1 MQIAIKVFIIKSFR
15 GGFMSETNEAYRC
28 PLCGQ
33 TSRCEIKGK
42 DDFYTEYYCKTLDR
56 TFRLADESIL
66 ASPNREELL
75 DLIVE
80 HLLKPKI
87 NKDDADVLTFY
98 CNETDY
104 EEKGCVNLYSKL
116 KLYPT
121 ATLDLV
127 NRSLINLTRFYDY
140 EKIFRVY
147 SVARP
152 ILSRLTFR
160 KEIFIIMTELGYLR
174 AIDSNNYT
182 ISASGWLKAE
192 ELIKKNDDLKQAFI
206 AMSFANIE
214 ELKNIRE
221 TFKKAIAESGYE
233 PRIIDEKEHNNQI
246 VPEIIYEIKHS
257 KFLVVDVTYPNN
269 GAYYEAGIG
278 FGLGKEVICCC
289 KREALDG
296 SGTYTRPHFDIS
308 QKSLVVWEDQS
319 DLLVKLKRR
328 IEATVQ

>member
-1 MQIAIKVFIIKSFR
+1 
-15 GGFMSETNEAYRC
+15 MSETKGTYRC

-33 TSRCEIKGK
+33 TTRCEINGK
-42 DDFYTEYYCKTLDR
+42 DGLYTKYYCKMLDR

-66 ASPNREELL
+66 ISPNREELL
-75 DLIVE
+75 DLVVE

-87 NKDDADVLTFY
+87 DNDADVLSFY
-98 CNETDY
+98 YSKNDC
-104 EEKGCVNLYSKL
+104 EEKGYVNLYNKL
-116 KLYPT
+116 KLYPNS
-121 ATLDLV
+121 TLDLV

-140 EKIFRVY
+140 KNIFRVY
-147 SVARP
+147 SVAKP

-192 ELIKKNDDLKQAFI
+192 EMIRKNDDLRQAFI

-221 TFKKAIAESGYE
+221 TFKRAIVESGYD

-246 VPEIIYEIKHS
+246 VPEIIYDIKHS

-289 KREALDG
+289 KREALEG
-296 SGTYTRPHFDIS
+296 SGKYQRPHFDIS
-308 QKSLVVWEDQS
+308 QKSLVIWEDQN

>member
-1 MQIAIKVFIIKSFR
+1 
-15 GGFMSETNEAYRC
+15 MSETNVTYSC
-28 PLCGQ
+28 PLCSQ
-33 TSRCEIKGK
+33 STRCEIRGK
-42 DDFYTEYYCKTLDR
+42 YDSYTEYYCRTLNKTFILEDN
-56 TFRLADESIL
+56 SIL
-66 ASPNREELL
+66 NSPSREELL
-75 DLIVE
+75 DLTVE
-80 HLLKPKI
+80 HLLKHKTDG
-87 NKDDADVLTFY
+87 NNADVLSFY
-98 CNETDY
+98 CNEDDS
-104 EEKGCVNLYSKL
+104 EEMGCVNLYDKL
-116 KLYPT
+116 KHYPT

-140 EKIFRVY
+140 EKILKIY
-147 SVARP
+147 SVANP

-160 KEIFIIMTELGYLR
+160 KKTFAIMAELGYLR
-174 AIDSNNYT
+174 ETNPNIYT
-182 ISASGWLKAE
+182 ISANGWLKAE
-192 ELIKKNDDLKQAFI
+192 EMIKRNDDLKQAFI

-278 FGLGKEVICCC
+278 FGMGKEVICCC

-308 QKSLVVWEDQS
+308 QKSLVVWEDQA